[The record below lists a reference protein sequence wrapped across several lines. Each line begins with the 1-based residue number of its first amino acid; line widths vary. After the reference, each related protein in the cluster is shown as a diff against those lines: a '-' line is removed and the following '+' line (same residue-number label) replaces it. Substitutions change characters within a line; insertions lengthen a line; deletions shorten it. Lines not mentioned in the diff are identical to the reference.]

1 MLGRHYFTSWASC
14 LQYPLKMSATL
25 KMEEYFVPLPQF
37 VPNFSCLKTRVTSLA
52 SLLTLILIRSF
63 IPLFLLVVIR

>member
-14 LQYPLKMSATL
+14 LQYPLKNDCYPEA
-25 KMEEYFVPLPQF
+25 VPLPQF
-37 VPNFSCLKTRVTSLA
+37 VPNFSCIKTRVTSLA
-52 SLLTLILIRSF
+52 SLLTLILIISL